1 MKAAAGGSLDRDGA
15 AALALAVVIAG
26 LTITGM
32 LFLPMLTS
40 KTAQRNRAREEARLA
55 QLEDGFRE
63 YIRLRQ
69 IIPGSSTWLTALG
82 SIGSLNTTQVSC
94 VFPEFPDDT
103 STRRVFVVDEFI
115 GGLSPLLP
123 YTQSDNG
130 LTGMAT
136 NLLNPRARAMILSSS
151 KRGLSLPVSSGFLSQ
166 ADFDNI
172 WNWTYNPA
180 TRSAPAGWP
189 EAWNRQGDFLNV
201 KPLYLPGLFSKVTVQ
216 NASFGHGLSVIP
228 SILPSSATDYY
239 FLNGSP
245 LTLASTL
252 GIIKQRHF
260 VQGDASFNFGSSAS
274 SPLIWFKM
282 EESSGTSA
290 NNSGTLGTAARG
302 TITSGIGY
310 RKSGPRPSAYPLFS
324 SSNYAMD
331 FNDDEEYISTTN
343 RVMDN
348 LHAFT
353 LAIWVY
359 VDDLENNRTG
369 LIGQN
374 DSVELGFIT
383 TSTIQIWTSSGGSVT
398 VSWPFSWGS
407 WHHIAATGDG
417 TALRLYFDG
426 TQVGSGSST
435 TSNYGSSSYTLHVG
449 GAAVFDPPISGS
461 RFDGLLDEAIMY
473 DRALSAAEV
482 LLLSTGVVP

>member
-1 MKAAAGGSLDRDGA
+1 M
-15 AALALAVVIAG
+15 ALAVVIAG

-40 KTAQRNRAREEARLA
+40 KTAQRNRAQEEARLA
-55 QLEDGFRE
+55 KLEGSFRE
-63 YIRLRQ
+63 YVRLRQ
-69 IIPGSSTWLTALG
+69 NIPGSANWLTALG

-103 STRRVFVVDEFI
+103 STRRVFVIDEFL

-123 YTQSDNG
+123 YTQSDYG
-130 LTGMAT
+130 LTGTAT

-166 ADFDNI
+166 SDFDNI
-172 WNWTYNPA
+172 WNWTHNPS
-180 TRSAPAGWP
+180 TQVAPSGWP
-189 EAWNRQGDFLNV
+189 AAWTGQGEFLHV
-201 KPLYLPGLFSKVTVQ
+201 KPLYLPGLFSKITVQ
-216 NASFGHGLSVIP
+216 NASFGHGFSVTP
-228 SILPSSATDYY
+228 SIIPSSATDYY

-245 LTLASTL
+245 MTLASTL
-252 GIIKQRHF
+252 GIIKQRHI
-260 VQGDASFNFGSSAS
+260 VQGDASFDFGSSAS

-282 EESSGTSA
+282 EEASGTYA
-290 NNSGTLGTAARG
+290 TNSGTLGTAARG
-302 TITSGIGY
+302 TITDGIGY
-310 RKSGPRPSAYPLFS
+310 QKDGPRPSTFPQFDS
-324 SSNYAMD
+324 DNYAMD

-348 LHAFT
+348 LRAFT

-359 VDDLENNRTG
+359 VDDLKDSRTG

-374 DSVELGFIT
+374 DAIELGFIT
-383 TSTIQIWTSSGGSVT
+383 TSAVQIWTSGAGSVT

-417 TALRLYFDG
+417 SAIRLYFDG
-426 TQVGSGSST
+426 VQVGSSSGK
-435 TSNYGSSSYTLHVG
+435 TSNYGSSAYSFHVG
-449 GAAVFDPPISGS
+449 GAVVFDAPVSGS
-461 RFDGLLDEAIMY
+461 KFDGLLDEAIMY

-482 LLLSTGVVP
+482 LLLSTGVTP

>member
-1 MKAAAGGSLDRDGA
+1 MKAAAGGSHSQDGA
-15 AALALAVVIAG
+15 AGLALAVVIAG

-55 QLEDGFRE
+55 QLEASFRE
-63 YIRLRQ
+63 YVRLRQ
-69 IIPGSSTWLTALG
+69 IIPGSATWLTALG

-103 STRRVFVVDEFI
+103 STRRVFVIDEFL
-115 GGLSPLLP
+115 GGSIPLLP

-130 LTGMAT
+130 LTGTAT
-136 NLLNPRARAMILSSS
+136 NLLNSRARAMILSSS

-166 ADFDNI
+166 SDFDSI
-172 WNWTYNPA
+172 WNWTHNPA
-180 TRSAPAGWP
+180 TQSAPAGWP
-189 EAWNRQGDFLNV
+189 EEWNGQSEYLHV

-245 LTLASTL
+245 MTLASTL
-252 GIIKQRHF
+252 GIIKQRHI
-260 VQGDASFNFGSSAS
+260 VQGDTSFNFGSSAS

-282 EESSGTSA
+282 EESSGTYA
-290 NNSGTLGTAARG
+290 TNSGTLGATARG

-310 RKSGPRPSAYPLFS
+310 QKNGPRPSTYPLFS

-331 FNDDEEYISTTN
+331 FNDAREYISTTTSAMSDL
-343 RVMDN
+343 R
-348 LHAFT
+348 AFT
-353 LAIWVY
+353 LGIWVY
-359 VDDLENNRTG
+359 VDAFRDSRTG
-369 LIGQN
+369 LLGQN
-374 DSVELGFIT
+374 DAVELGFIDT
-383 TSTIQIWTSSGGSVT
+383 RSVQLWTSGGGSVT
-398 VSWPFSWGS
+398 VSWPFSTGS

-417 TALRLYFDG
+417 SAVRLYFDG
-426 TQVGSGSST
+426 VQVGSGSAK
-435 TSNYGSSSYTLHVG
+435 TSNYGSSSYAFHVG
-449 GAAVFDPPISGS
+449 GAVVFDAPVSGS
-461 RFDGLLDEAIMY
+461 RYDGQLDEAIMY

-482 LLLSTGVVP
+482 LLLATGVVP